1 MHASETR
8 VELPAHL
15 DTPEQQTKYE
25 SLVDM
30 ARNVRLSSPPVSVAD
45 LQGNFGSSVRVV
57 DDAGREKRRDSK
69 NKASPGSSI
78 ERTA

>member
-1 MHASETR
+1 MHASEMR
-8 VELPAHL
+8 VELSAHL
-15 DTPEQQTKYE
+15 DTLEQQTKYE

-30 ARNVRLSSPPVSVAD
+30 ARNVRLSPPPVSVAD
-45 LQGNFGSSVRVV
+45 FQGNFEPSVRIVNH
-57 DDAGREKRRDSK
+57 AEREKRRDSK